1 MMSYGGGYAA
11 PSPQSFVRHPKD
23 FARHVKPPMHQHT
36 QEWGHDP
43 LVQRGSRNSPLPS
56 VPLHPQPL
64 FGCNS
69 TMIAQVPL

>member
-23 FARHVKPPMHQHT
+23 SARHVKPPMHQHT

-43 LVQRGSRNSPLPS
+43 LVQRGVETHPCQVTPFTHNPS
-56 VPLHPQPL
+56 LAAIPP
-64 FGCNS
+64 
-69 TMIAQVPL
+69 